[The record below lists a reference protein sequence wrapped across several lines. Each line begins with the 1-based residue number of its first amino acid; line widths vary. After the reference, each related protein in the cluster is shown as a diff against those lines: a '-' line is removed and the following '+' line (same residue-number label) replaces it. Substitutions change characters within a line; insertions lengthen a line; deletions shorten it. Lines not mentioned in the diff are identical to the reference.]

1 MRSIWKGAI
10 SFGLVNIPVSLF
22 SAEERNNLK
31 FSYIDSRDENK
42 VKYKRVNE
50 ETGKEVPWNKI
61 AKAYEFDDGD
71 YVVMTDEDFEKA
83 DPEASKTVD
92 IETFIDKEELSMI
105 YLEKPYYMSPTKGGE
120 KPYVLLRDALEKTD
134 KVAIAR
140 VVIRTKEHLAVI
152 YTKEDGLVLNLIR
165 FFGDIRSMD
174 RLDLPGDIKIT
185 KKEMDLAESLIDGM
199 TEEWSPEDYKDQYNN
214 ALMKRIE
221 AKARKKGK
229 DPDEDE
235 EEESTTETKGK
246 VVDIM
251 DLLKKS
257 VEEQPKK
264 KSGSKKK
271 SSSKKSDSKKS
282 DSQKTDTK
290 KKSDTKKSG

>member
-22 SAEERNNLK
+22 SVEESNDLK

-50 ETGKEVPWNKI
+50 VTGEEVPWDKI
-61 AKAYEFDDGD
+61 AKAYEFEDGD

-92 IETFIDKEELSMI
+92 IETFIDREELSLM
-105 YLEKPYYMSPTKGGE
+105 YLEKPYYMTPTKGGE
-120 KPYVLLRDALEKTD
+120 KPYVLLREALKKTG
-134 KVAIAR
+134 KIAIAR

-152 YTKEDGLVLNLIR
+152 YANNDGLVLNLIR
-165 FFGDIRSMD
+165 FYEDIRSMEQ
-174 RLDLPGDIKIT
+174 LDIPQSIKIT
-185 KKEMDLAESLIDGM
+185 GKEMELAQSLIEGM
-199 TEEWSPEDYKDQYNN
+199 TDEWSPEDYKDQFSG

-221 AKARKKGK
+221 AKSKKKGK
-229 DPDEDE
+229 DIDEDDPE
-235 EEESTTETKGK
+235 EEAPEKSGK
-246 VVDIM
+246 VIDIM

-257 VEEQPKK
+257 VEAQPKK
-264 KSGSKKK
+264 TSKKK
-271 SSSKKSDSKKS
+271 APD
-282 DSQKTDTK
+282 K
-290 KKSDTKKSG
+290 KKSAIK